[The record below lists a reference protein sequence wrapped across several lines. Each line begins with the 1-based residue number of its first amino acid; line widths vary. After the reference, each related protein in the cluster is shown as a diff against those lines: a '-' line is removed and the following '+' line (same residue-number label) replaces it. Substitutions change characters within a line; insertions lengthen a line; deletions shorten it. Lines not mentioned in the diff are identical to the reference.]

1 MKHVYFYG
9 DSNTYGYDPFD
20 FYAGRYPE
28 ELVWTNIVQRE
39 LSDGWRVTADGM
51 NGREIPRRD
60 GEFSRLESRMKRA
73 EQERGEITLFAV
85 MLGSNDYLCMG
96 SPDASAVAEKMEN
109 AVRRSAAMLSPG
121 ASDMQKIMMI
131 APPAM
136 VVPMAG
142 GFGGG
147 MFAGVD
153 TSDGR
158 LSEEYKKA
166 AARVGCRF
174 LDTLPWRIPVTSDG
188 VHFSEDGHALF
199 ARKMTEHLR
208 HLSCDLL

>member
-39 LSDGWRVTADGM
+39 LSDEWRVTADGM

-60 GEFSRLESRMKRA
+60 GEFSRLESRIRRA
-73 EQERGEITLFAV
+73 EQKHGEITLFAV

-96 SPDASAVAEKMEN
+96 SPDACAVALRMEKAGWRISEI
-109 AVRRSAAMLSPG
+109 LSPG

-136 VVPMAG
+136 VVPEAG

-147 MFAGVD
+147 GFAGVD

-174 LDTLPWRIPVTSDG
+174 LDALPWDVPISSDG
-188 VHFSEDGHALF
+188 VHFTEEGHAVF
-199 ARKMTEHLR
+199 AEKMTGYLR
-208 HLSCDLL
+208 SL